1 MSVPL
6 TTTSNMNGKS
16 VVVGVTGGIAA
27 YKAAELV
34 SRLKKDGLDVHVILT
49 QNACEFITPL
59 TFESLSSNPAVTD
72 TFRRDAPWEIEH
84 IALAKRADVFVV
96 APATANFMAKYAG
109 GIADDMLTTTVLA
122 TKAPV
127 LLAPAMNT
135 NMYLHPATQ
144 ANLETLRSRGVFT
157 VGPGSGLLA
166 CGDEGAGRMAEPIE
180 IRDAVLR
187 LLGQGGPL
195 AGRRLLITAGPTREP
210 LDPVRFLTNRSS
222 GRMGYAI
229 AAEAMRRGAAVTLVT
244 GPVNLPPPPGATV
257 VPVETTAQMY
267 DAALAAFDGC
277 DAAILSAAPADYRP
291 AEVAPQK
298 MKKRDGQPLS
308 LDLVENPDIAAALG
322 ARKNAGQRLVIF
334 AAETE
339 NLIAHATAKLA
350 RKGADLAVA
359 NDVTQPGAGFDVATN
374 RVTFVTAD
382 GAEALDTLPKT
393 EVAAAL
399 LDRLVAL
406 LPTKG

>member
-1 MSVPL
+1 MK
-6 TTTSNMNGKS
+6 GKS
-16 VVVGVTGGIAA
+16 VVLGVTGGIAA

-49 QNACEFITPL
+49 QSACEFIMPP

-96 APATANFMAKYAG
+96 APATANFLAKYAG

-122 TKAPV
+122 TTAPV
-127 LLAPAMNT
+127 LVAPAMNT

-144 ANLETLRSRGVFT
+144 ANLETLGSRGVHM

-166 CGDEGAGRMAEPIE
+166 CGDVGSGRMAEPIE

-229 AAEAMRRGAAVTLVT
+229 AAEAVRRGAAVTLVT
-244 GPVNLPPPPGATV
+244 GPTNLPPPSGATV
-257 VPVETTAQMY
+257 VPVETTAQMH
-267 DAALAAFDGC
+267 DASLAAFESC

-308 LDLVENPDIAAALG
+308 LALVETPDIAAALG
-322 ARKNAGQRLVIF
+322 ARKTAGQRLVIF

-339 NLIAHATAKLA
+339 NVIANATAKLA

-374 RVTFVTAD
+374 RVTFVTPD

-393 EVAAAL
+393 EVASTL
-399 LDRLVAL
+399 LDRLAAL
-406 LPTKG
+406 LPAKG

>member
-1 MSVPL
+1 MSAPS
-6 TTTSNMNGKS
+6 TTISKMKGKS
-16 VVVGVTGGIAA
+16 VVLGVTGGIAA

-49 QNACEFITPL
+49 QSACEFIMPP

-96 APATANFMAKYAG
+96 APATANFLAKYAG

-122 TKAPV
+122 TTAPV
-127 LLAPAMNT
+127 LVAPAMNT

-144 ANLETLRSRGVFT
+144 ANLETLGSRGVHM

-166 CGDEGAGRMAEPIE
+166 CGDVGSGRMAEPIE

-229 AAEAMRRGAAVTLVT
+229 AAEAVRRGAAVTLVT
-244 GPVNLPPPPGATV
+244 GPTNLPPPSGATV
-257 VPVETTAQMY
+257 VPVETTAQMH
-267 DAALAAFDGC
+267 DASLAAFESC

-308 LDLVENPDIAAALG
+308 LALVETPDIAAALG
-322 ARKNAGQRLVIF
+322 ARKTAGQRLVIF

-339 NLIAHATAKLA
+339 NVIANATAKLA

-374 RVTFVTAD
+374 RVTFVTPD

-393 EVAAAL
+393 EVASTL
-399 LDRLVAL
+399 LDRLAAL
-406 LPTKG
+406 LPAKG